1 MIDKSLPVAV
11 IDSGIGGA
19 TVLRELLKV
28 MPNENYIYFGDSA
41 NAPYGTK
48 TVEQVQALT
57 VAMAD
62 RMLARG
68 IKGMVIACNTATAA
82 AAAGLREAHPE
93 IPIIGIEPAV
103 KPAALAKE
111 NPTVLVMATPLTLK
125 QEKFMTLLHRY
136 TDVAQILPLPCP
148 GLAELIE
155 SGDFDSE
162 RVHAYLR
169 DLFAPFNREKIDSIV
184 LGCTHYPLVS
194 KAILEEFGRH
204 VELFYGGEGTARQTR
219 RRLEERGTRSDA
231 EGPGRVEILNSSDD
245 PALIALTERILR
257 FEE

>member
-1 MIDKSLPVAV
+1 MIDKNRPIAV
-11 IDSGIGGA
+11 LDSGIGGA

-48 TVEQVQALT
+48 TVEEVQSLT
-57 VAMAD
+57 VSAAEA
-62 RMLARG
+62 LIAEG

-82 AAAGLREAHPE
+82 AAAGLRAAHPE

-111 NPTVLVMATPLTLK
+111 DPTVLVMATPLTLK

-155 SGDFDSE
+155 SGDFDSP
-162 RVHAYLR
+162 RVHEYLR
-169 DLFAPFNREKIDSIV
+169 DLFAPFNREAVDSIV
-184 LGCTHYPLVS
+184 LGCTHYPLIA
-194 KAILEEFGRH
+194 KAILAEFGKD
-204 VELFYGGEGTARQTR
+204 VALFYGGEGTARQTR
-219 RRLEERGTRSDA
+219 RRLEERGTRSDSDA
-231 EGPGRVEILNSSDD
+231 PGRVEIRNSSDD

-257 FEE
+257 YEE

>member
-1 MIDKSLPVAV
+1 MINKSQPIAV

-19 TVLRELLKV
+19 TVLRELLRV
-28 MPNENYIYFGDSA
+28 MPNENYIYYGDSA

-62 RMLARG
+62 AMLARG

-82 AAAGLREAHPE
+82 AAAQLREAHPE

-155 SGDFDSE
+155 SGDFDSD

-194 KAILEEFGRH
+194 KAILAEFGRH

-231 EGPGRVEILNSSDD
+231 EGPGSVEILNSSDD
-245 PALIALTERILR
+245 PALIQLTERILR

>member
-1 MIDKSLPVAV
+1 MINKSQPIAV

-48 TVEQVQALT
+48 TVEQVQALS
-57 VAMAD
+57 VATAE

-162 RVHAYLR
+162 REHAYPR
-169 DLFAPFNREKIDSIV
+169 DLFAPFNLERVDSIV

-231 EGPGRVEILNSSDD
+231 EGPGKVEILNSSDD